1 MAKLEVDPPY
11 VPEPRTVNAHSIS
24 EVGEADRR
32 GFAHINLTA
41 EDQRAYDECFRYTS
55 AEGAQQEVVDA
66 LTKMDNP
73 HSANNAAANN
83 ADQSGDGCCI
93 IL

>member
-1 MAKLEVDPPY
+1 MTRLLSDTPAPQGV
-11 VPEPRTVNAHSIS
+11 
-24 EVGEADRR
+24 
-32 GFAHINLTA
+32 
-41 EDQRAYDECFRYTS
+41 
-55 AEGAQQEVVDA
+55 QQEVVDA

-83 ADQSGDGCCI
+83 AEQGGDGCCT